1 MSQYVFHNVINNHI
15 NSQKKNTINLIFI
28 VLIKILF

>member
-1 MSQYVFHNVINNHI
+1 MSQNVFHNVINNYIKNRKKNLI
-15 NSQKKNTINLIFI
+15 NSIFI

>member
-1 MSQYVFHNVINNHI
+1 MSQNVFHNVINNHI
-15 NSQKKNTINLIFI
+15 KNRKKNLINSIFI